1 MSRAGS
7 VRCESL
13 ALTDDSPA
21 DFGTIDWAELQ
32 WPNYMDI
39 DWVRLYQKG
48 DPKIGCNPSD
58 YPTEDYINRHMEAYT

>member
-1 MSRAGS
+1 
-7 VRCESL
+7 
-13 ALTDDSPA
+13 
-21 DFGTIDWAELQ
+21 
-32 WPNYMDI
+32 MDI